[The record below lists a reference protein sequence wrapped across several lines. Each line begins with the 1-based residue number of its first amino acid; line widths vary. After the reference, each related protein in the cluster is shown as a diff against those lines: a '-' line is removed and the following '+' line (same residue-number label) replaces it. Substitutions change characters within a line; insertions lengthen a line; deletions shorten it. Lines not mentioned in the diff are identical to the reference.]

1 MGQAGH
7 PDGPLHLLLAQQCNP
22 LLPRVSS
29 LRFLLASFLVL
40 VFAATCPAE
49 SVPDWLPKYD
59 LEIKLDPAAKRVEVR
74 QLVTWTNRH
83 ARPTDELVFSAYARY
98 KVPDEEVVLL
108 AKTLELLRSA
118 PSDGIDFK
126 GHRLHVQ
133 RVLLSDGRTELNHYW
148 RSDMHTC
155 LVVKLPRPVGHNE
168 QVTVAIDFTLDLPDK
183 EGRWGQRG
191 GLIYLANWYPVLAY
205 YDEAGWQP
213 TPFVAW
219 HQPFFNEAGVYT
231 ARLVCPRS
239 LKVACTGT
247 IVRQIDLDADWKRVE
262 IIAAAARDFTL
273 VCCSC
278 FQEWTAKADHVTVH
292 VLADPQHAWMAEQ
305 ALKFACEVIP
315 LYNQWFGPYPF
326 EDFYIAQSRFA
337 WNGNQNAG
345 IVMIDER
352 VFSMPRLMVKYMD
365 HLISHETLHQ
375 WWWNVVG
382 VNGYAE
388 TFMDEAVAC
397 FYTARRLQRKYGFNA
412 PLLEY
417 PLPDKLARLL
427 PNVHHEDY
435 RFYGLYGTIA
445 RRQETKTVQP
455 LEQFGNLVVMFSMC
469 YDRGAKV
476 LGMIEDRIGEAAFF
490 DFMKLLYTRYQFRIL
505 RVADF
510 QRELEAYTGFSWQE
524 FFDRWLYGVGG
535 ADWAVA
541 DVEIRNAA
549 SDQVEVDELQA
560 IPMPPDQRPAR
571 LYRVTVRLE
580 QRAEFSEPT
589 WLGVKFAGDDGYRL
603 RLPIRL
609 LPGPEVVPLED
620 CGLPASPF
628 APLACRIDTSPD
640 ARHVTV
646 TMLLPEKPTQITVD
660 PDQVQLDKQPA
671 NNHWKAEIKWR
682 LALVLTNLDETDL
695 TTAYDRWNVLAGP
708 WLGLNQ
714 PQFGQRPYAGF
725 RTALYRLQTFN
736 GGAYV
741 AWDAEDMD
749 LRAGADA
756 VLRRW
761 PWPSTEVGFQFDHS
775 LTSDWASL
783 KRDRGRLYG
792 RYIFNETPSLY
803 LDPIEFAEIYGRVEQ
818 EFDENNRFIP
828 PGVTNYD
835 SFAAVGLRY
844 FRNYLTPY
852 WNPEG
857 GYRLD
862 LNYELG
868 LPIVGVYDHF
878 YHRIQAEISLV
889 KTLPEWTGPLAIT
902 RLAGRLYGG
911 MGFPRNGYHFQLGGG
926 TRFRGFN
933 RDDREGD
940 ALWVASLEWRFPLW
954 LSADVDFADRIIR
967 LKNLWGAA
975 FWDAGEIY
983 LQGEPVG
990 WMYHAVGFGLRADL
1004 ALLSFIERVTL
1015 RFDVAKTVNAR
1026 QPVQWWFGL
1035 SHPF

>member
-1 MGQAGH
+1 MGQAVITFSAPQLRPH
-7 PDGPLHLLLAQQCNP
+7 LPLAGLQAALTCLGLLLA
-22 LLPRVSS
+22 
-29 LRFLLASFLVL
+29 
-40 VFAATCPAE
+40 AACAAAE
-49 SVPDWLPKYD
+49 PIPDWLPKYD
-59 LEIKLDPAAKRVEVR
+59 LEIRLNPGTRHVGVR

-98 KVPDEEVVLL
+98 KIPEEDVVLL

-126 GHRLHVQ
+126 GHRLNID
-133 RVLLSDGRTELNHYW
+133 RITLRDGCTTLEYYW
-148 RSDMHTC
+148 RPDMHTC
-155 LVVKLPRPVGHNE
+155 LVVKLPRHVQQGE
-168 QVTVAIDFTLDLPDK
+168 QITVAIDFTLDLPDK

-191 GLIYLANWYPVLAY
+191 GLTYLANWYPVLAY
-205 YDEAGWQP
+205 YDEQGWQP
-213 TPFVAW
+213 TPFIAW

-231 ARLVCPRS
+231 ARLICPQP

-247 IVRQIDLDADWKRVE
+247 IVRQVDLADGLKRVE
-262 IIAAAARDFTL
+262 IVAAAARDFTL

-315 LYNQWFGPYPF
+315 LYNKWFGPYPF

-352 VFSMPRLMVKYMD
+352 VFSMPHIMVKYMD

-397 FYTARRLQRKYGFNA
+397 FYTARRLQRKYGHNA
-412 PLLEY
+412 PLMQY
-417 PLPDKLARLL
+417 PLPAGLAKLL
-427 PNVHHEDY
+427 PNVKHEDY

-445 RRQETKTVQP
+445 RGQETKTVQP
-455 LEQFGNLVVMFSMC
+455 LDQFGNLVVMFSMC

-476 LGMIEDRIGEAAFF
+476 LGMIEDRIGEAAFY
-490 DFMKLLYTRYQFRIL
+490 DFMKLIYTKYQFRIL

-510 QRELEAYTGFSWQE
+510 QRELEAYTGFSWQT

-541 DVEIRNAA
+541 DVRLRDAA
-549 SDQVEVDELQA
+549 TDQ
-560 IPMPPDQRPAR
+560 PPPETETLLPPEAAPAR
-571 LYRVTVRLE
+571 LYRVTVKLE
-580 QRAEFSEPT
+580 QRAEFTEPT
-589 WLGVKFAGDDGYRL
+589 WLGLKFAGDDGYSVRI
-603 RLPIRL
+603 PIRL
-609 LPGPEVVPLED
+609 LPEPEVIPLDD
-620 CGLPASPF
+620 CGLGGA
-628 APLACRIDTSPD
+628 APLACRIETSPD
-640 ARHVTV
+640 QRCVTV
-646 TMLLPEKPTQITVD
+646 SLLLPKKPVQISVD

-671 NNHWKAEIKWR
+671 NNHWKAEINWR
-682 LALVLTNLDETDL
+682 LALLLTNLDETDL
-695 TTAYDRWNVLAGP
+695 TTAYDKWNVMAGP

-725 RTALYRLQTFN
+725 RVAAYRLQTFT

-756 VLRRW
+756 VIRRW
-761 PWPSTEVGFQFDHS
+761 PWKETEVGFQFDHS

-792 RYIFNETPSLY
+792 RYIFNETSSMY
-803 LDPIEFAEIYGRVEQ
+803 LDPIEFAEVYARAEQ
-818 EFDENNRFIP
+818 EFRDSGRYIP
-828 PGVTNYD
+828 LGVTNYD

-857 GYRLD
+857 GYRFD
-862 LNYELG
+862 FNYELG
-868 LPIVGVYDHF
+868 LPIIGAYGDVYN
-878 YHRIQAEISLV
+878 RVQCEISFV
-889 KTLPEWTGPLAIT
+889 KTLPEWTGPLAAT
-902 RLAGRLYGG
+902 RLAARLYGG
-911 MGFPRNGYHFQLGGG
+911 VGFPQSGYHFQLGGP

-933 RDDREGD
+933 RDDVEGD
-940 ALWVASLEWRFPLW
+940 MLWVASLEWRFPMW
-954 LSADVDFADRIIR
+954 ISADVDFVDRIFR
-967 LKNLWGAA
+967 LKHVWGAA
-975 FWDAGEIY
+975 FWDGGEMY
-983 LQGEPVG
+983 LRGQPVG
-990 WMYHAVGFGLRADL
+990 WMYHAVGFGLRADI

-1015 RFDVAKTVNAR
+1015 RFDVAKTVNAKE
-1026 QPVQWWFGL
+1026 PVQWWFGL